1 MTSKQLNRIYEKA
14 KAEYL
19 EEIQNDDGSY
29 TCKGCD
35 NDFMTISIHHILKR
49 WFKYF
54 FADKRN
60 FVALCFDCHHKAEG
74 TMREQKKLNYF
85 HEMEKIAGKLLK
97 EYYRLKPY
105 EQLLS
110 WKYK

>member
-1 MTSKQLNRIYEKA
+1 MTSKELNRIYEKV
-14 KAEYL
+14 KAEHL
-19 EEIQNDDGSY
+19 ADIQNDNGTY

-60 FVALCFDCHHKAEG
+60 FIELCFDCHQLAEG
-74 TMREQKKLNYF
+74 TMRDQKKLNCF
-85 HEMEKIAGKLLK
+85 KEMEKIAGKLLK
-97 EYYRLKPY
+97 EYYRFKAT
-105 EQLLS
+105 
-110 WKYK
+110 